1 MDASNRLSI
10 PVNVLRAVE
19 WWEGKPAEVLAES
32 VHEGLIRL
40 YLAREAAPLVEA
52 LIEELAEL
60 PATVRFERAAIF
72 ADRYRPLKLYGD
84 GQLRFTKE
92 TTQVLGFAL
101 GERPTLFVQSFP
113 KGLEI
118 LSLPFRLQRLQ
129 ADLDATSIRLH
140 TVGLG

>member
-84 GQLRFTKE
+84 GRTPVHQGNHAGVGLRFGRASYIVRT
-92 TTQVLGFAL
+92 
-101 GERPTLFVQSFP
+101 
-113 KGLEI
+113 I
-118 LSLPFRLQRLQ
+118 LSKRFGDFELAF
-129 ADLDATSIRLH
+129 
-140 TVGLG
+140 